1 MEGDGNDTMLFPE
14 QVLFLSQSLFD
25 STERDINF
33 VLIFTQKKEI
43 EVKIQNISDKR
54 IF

>member
-1 MEGDGNDTMLFPE
+1 MEKNKISTNKMYIKSIVD
-14 QVLFLSQSLFD
+14 VL
-25 STERDINF
+25 TTTIINN
-33 VLIFTQKKEI
+33 KKEI

>member
-1 MEGDGNDTMLFPE
+1 MPGIYLPGC
-14 QVLFLSQSLFD
+14 
-25 STERDINF
+25 INF
-33 VLIFTQKKEI
+33 VLIFTRKKEI

>member
-1 MEGDGNDTMLFPE
+1 MLF
-14 QVLFLSQSLFD
+14 LNFSSAMSQSLFD

>member
-1 MEGDGNDTMLFPE
+1 MPGIYLPGC
-14 QVLFLSQSLFD
+14 
-25 STERDINF
+25 INF